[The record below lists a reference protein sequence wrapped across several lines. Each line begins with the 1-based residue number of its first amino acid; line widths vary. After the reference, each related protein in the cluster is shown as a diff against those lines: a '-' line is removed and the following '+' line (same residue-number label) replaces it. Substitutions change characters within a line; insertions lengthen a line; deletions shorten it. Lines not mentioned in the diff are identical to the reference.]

1 MKQFTQPPQAWTLA
15 RLAELVGGECRGDP
29 GRRISGAAPFE
40 AASGDEISFAVG
52 PFLKRLDTSR
62 AGAFVVPRGAAV
74 AGRDSIEA
82 DSPQAAFA
90 LILRQFYPRQRPAPG
105 IAPTAVIGSRFQCA
119 EGVSIGP
126 QVVIGDGVTLGPG
139 VILHPQVVLGDG
151 VTVGA
156 DSEIFPQVTILAGCR
171 IGARVRIQS
180 GTVIGSD
187 GFGYARQGAQYVRI
201 PHRGIVQIDDD
212 VEIGAGNTIDR
223 ATYGRTWLQRG
234 VKTDN
239 LVHVAHNVTVGED
252 TVIVAQVGI
261 SGSVTIGRQVILAGQ
276 AGVAGHLSIGD
287 QATVGPRAGVARSV
301 AAGEVVSGTPQMP
314 HGQWLRVQRLT
325 PQLPEMARRL
335 RQLEKRLKDLETAD
349 RSPAAGD
356 ERQPRR
362 AQEAP

>member
-1 MKQFTQPPQAWTLA
+1 MQAPQAWTLA

-40 AASGDEISFAVG
+40 TASGDEISFATG
-52 PFLKRLDTSR
+52 SFLKRLDASR
-62 AGAFVVPRGAAV
+62 AGAFIVARGAAP

-82 DSPQAAFA
+82 DAPQAAFA
-90 LILRQFYPRQRPAPG
+90 RVLRLFCPPRRPAPG
-105 IAPTAVIGSRFQCA
+105 IAPTAVIGAHTRCG
-119 EGVSIGP
+119 EGVSIGA
-126 QVVIGDGVTLGPG
+126 QAVIGEGVSLGPG
-139 VILHPQVVLGDG
+139 VIVHPHVVLGDG
-151 VTVGA
+151 VSVGA
-156 DSEIFPQVTILAGCR
+156 ESEIFPHVTILAGCR

-180 GTVIGSD
+180 GSVIGSD
-187 GFGYARQGAQYVRI
+187 GFGYAREGAQYLRI

-223 ATYGRTWLQRG
+223 ATYGRTWLCRG

-239 LVHVAHNVTVGED
+239 LVHIGHNVTVGED

-287 QATVGPRAGVARSV
+287 QATVGPRAGVMRSV
-301 AAGEVVSGTPQMP
+301 GAGEVVSGTPQMP

-325 PQLPEMARRL
+325 PQLPDMARRL
-335 RQLEKRLKDLETAD
+335 RELEKRLKELEETD
-349 RSPAAGD
+349 RRHSAGGMP
-356 ERQPRR
+356 PRS
-362 AQEAP
+362 AQETP

>member
-1 MKQFTQPPQAWTLA
+1 MNQFMQPPRGWTLA
-15 RLAELVGGECRGDP
+15 QLAEMVGGECRGDA

-40 AASGDEISFAVG
+40 AASGDEISFAMG
-52 PFLKRLDTSR
+52 PFLKRLDASR
-62 AGAFVVPRGAAV
+62 AGAFIVPRGATL

-90 LILRQFYPRQRPAPG
+90 RILRLFYPRRRPAPG
-105 IAPTAVIGSRFQCA
+105 IASTAVIGPHLRCGD
-119 EGVSIGP
+119 GVSIGA
-126 QVVIGDGVTLGPG
+126 QAVIGEGVSLGPG
-139 VILHPQVVLGDG
+139 VILHPHVVLGDG
-151 VTVGA
+151 VAVGA
-156 DSEIFPQVTILAGCR
+156 DSEIFPHVTILAGCR

-180 GTVIGSD
+180 GTVIGAD
-187 GFGYARQGAQYVRI
+187 GFGYAREGAQYVKI

-223 ATYGRTWLQRG
+223 ATYGRTWLRRG

-239 LVHVAHNVTVGED
+239 QVHIAHNVTVGED

-287 QATVGPRAGVARSV
+287 QATVGPRAGVMRSV

-314 HGQWLRVQRLT
+314 HRQWLRVQRLT
-325 PQLPEMARRL
+325 PQLPDMARRL
-335 RQLEKRLKDLETAD
+335 RELEKRLKDLEETN
-349 RSPAAGD
+349 RLHSPDGM
-356 ERQPRR
+356 QPRGS
-362 AQEAP
+362 QETP